1 MKDLTGWQLRL
12 NKGSHGFEI
21 FALYYTSKLNYQ
33 DNVNPKAMTFI
44 EHL

>member
-21 FALYYTSKLNYQ
+21 FTLHYTSKLTDQGNM
-33 DNVNPKAMTFI
+33 NPKAMIFI
-44 EHL
+44 GHL